1 MLVLGTFTKTPHIFA
16 VQRLLPNVKTGSS
29 VYANGANA
37 LTLQD
42 LQFCK
47 NQKHF
52 GDLFIY

>member
-37 LTLQD
+37 LALED
-42 LQFCK
+42 IPFSK
-47 NQKHF
+47 N
-52 GDLFIY
+52 